1 MRLNKVVN
9 SRAKKA
15 GNAVPSA
22 RPPICDMR
30 LPASPPVSEP
40 RSRLWSK
47 SPQSAGLGKQFQVL
61 EMQLRVHGNSPASR
75 DIATLLHPYTNLK
88 AHQSKG
94 PMIITHG
101 RGVKVYDDQGK
112 EYIEG
117 LGGLWCVSLGFS
129 EPRLVEAARR
139 QLERLPYYHSFAS
152 KSHGPA
158 IELAERILDLLPE
171 TMSKVFFNNSGSEA
185 NDTAIKLVWYYN
197 NALDRP
203 QKKKIV
209 SRVKAYHGV
218 TIASASLTGL
228 PNNHRDFDLPVAG
241 IVHTGCPHHY
251 RFAQPGESE
260 EAFATRL
267 AEELDALIQKEGPDT
282 VAAFIAEP
290 VMGAGGVLVPPR
302 TYFDKIQPVLKKH
315 DVLLIAD
322 EVICCFG
329 RLGTMFGLEHFEMEP
344 DMVTMAKQLTSGYQ
358 PMSATVVSGA
368 IYDALVRQSEKIGVF
383 AHGFTY
389 SGHPVA
395 AAVGVETLKIYE
407 ERRILDHVRAAAPLF
422 QRRLHELGSHPLIG
436 EARGMGLIGALELV
450 EDKPSKKPFDTA
462 VGAGPLGAELAADNG
477 LIVRAAG
484 DSLAICPPLIIED
497 NEIDQLFDRLAATL
511 DQTHAE
517 LKRRGVK

>member
-1 MRLNKVVN
+1 M
-9 SRAKKA
+9 
-15 GNAVPSA
+15 
-22 RPPICDMR
+22 
-30 LPASPPVSEP
+30 
-40 RSRLWSK
+40 
-47 SPQSAGLGKQFQVL
+47 
-61 EMQLRVHGNSPASR
+61 RVHGNSAASR

-94 PMIITHG
+94 PLIITHG
-101 RGVKVYDDQGK
+101 RGVNVYDDQGK

-117 LGGLWCVSLGFS
+117 LAGLWCVSLGFS

-139 QLERLPYYHSFAS
+139 QMETLPYYHAFAS

-158 IELAERILDLLPE
+158 IDLAERILDLLPD

-197 NALDRP
+197 NAVGRP
-203 QKKKIV
+203 HKKKIV
-209 SRVKAYHGV
+209 SRIKAYHGV
-218 TIASASLTGL
+218 TIVSASLTGL

-241 IVHTGCPHHY
+241 ILHTGCPHHY
-251 RFAQPGESE
+251 RFARPGESE
-260 EAFATRL
+260 EAFASRL
-267 AEELDALIQKEGPDT
+267 AEELDALIEKEGPDT

-322 EVICCFG
+322 EVICGFG
-329 RLGTMFGLEHFEMEP
+329 RLGTMFGLESFDIKP
-344 DMVTMAKQLTSGYQ
+344 DMVVMAKQLTSGYQ
-358 PMSATVVSGA
+358 PMSATVISDT

-395 AAVGVETLKIYE
+395 AAVAVETLKIYE
-407 ERRILDHVRAAAPLF
+407 ERRILDHIQSVMPRF
-422 QRRLHELGSHPLIG
+422 QERLRQLGGHSLVG
-436 EARGMGLIGALELV
+436 EARGMGLIGAVELV
-450 EDKPSKKPFDTA
+450 QDKSSKKPFEAA
-462 VGAGPLGAELAADNG
+462 VMAGALAAELAQENG

-484 DSLAICPPLIIED
+484 DALAICPPLIIETKQ
-497 NEIDQLFDRLAATL
+497 IDQLFDRLAATL
-511 DQTHAE
+511 DQAHTE
-517 LKRRGVK
+517 LRWRGAI

>member
-1 MRLNKVVN
+1 M
-9 SRAKKA
+9 
-15 GNAVPSA
+15 
-22 RPPICDMR
+22 
-30 LPASPPVSEP
+30 
-40 RSRLWSK
+40 
-47 SPQSAGLGKQFQVL
+47 
-61 EMQLRVHGNSPASR
+61 EMQLRVHGNSAASR

-94 PMIITHG
+94 PLIITHG
-101 RGVKVYDDQGK
+101 RGVHVYDDQGK

-117 LGGLWCVSLGFS
+117 LAGLWCVSLGFS

-139 QLERLPYYHSFAS
+139 QLEILPYYHSFAS

-158 IELAERILDLLPE
+158 IDLAERILDLLPD

-197 NALDRP
+197 NAIGRP
-203 QKKKIV
+203 HKKKIV
-209 SRVKAYHGV
+209 SRIKAYHGV
-218 TIASASLTGL
+218 TVASASLTGL

-251 RFAQPGESE
+251 RFAKPGESE
-260 EAFATRL
+260 EAFVSRL
-267 AEELDALIQKEGPDT
+267 AEELDALIEKEGPDT

-315 DVLLIAD
+315 DVLFIVD
-322 EVICCFG
+322 EVICGFG
-329 RLGTMFGLEHFEMEP
+329 RLGTMFGLEAFDIKP
-344 DMVTMAKQLTSGYQ
+344 DMVILAKQLTSGYQ
-358 PMSATVVSGA
+358 PMSATVISDA

-407 ERRILDHVRAAAPLF
+407 ERRILDHINSIVPLF
-422 QRRLHELGSHPLIG
+422 QERLRQLGGHPLVG
-436 EARGMGLIGALELV
+436 EARGMGLIGAVELV
-450 EDKPSKKPFDTA
+450 QDKSSKKPFETA
-462 VGAGPLGAELAADNG
+462 VAAGALAAELALDNG

-484 DSLAICPPLIIED
+484 DAIAMCPPLIIEAKQ
-497 NEIDQLFDRLAATL
+497 IDQMFDRLAATL
-511 DQTHAE
+511 DQTEAE
-517 LKRRGVK
+517 LRRRGAL

>member
-1 MRLNKVVN
+1 MR
-9 SRAKKA
+9 
-15 GNAVPSA
+15 
-22 RPPICDMR
+22 I
-30 LPASPPVSEP
+30 
-40 RSRLWSK
+40 
-47 SPQSAGLGKQFQVL
+47 
-61 EMQLRVHGNSPASR
+61 HGNSPASR

-88 AHQSKG
+88 VHQAKG
-94 PMIITHG
+94 PLIITGG
-101 RGVKVYDDQGK
+101 RGVNVYDDQGK

-117 LGGLWCVSLGFS
+117 LAGLWCVSLGFS

-139 QLERLPYYHSFAS
+139 QMEILPYYHSFAS

-158 IELAERILDLLPE
+158 IELAEQLLDLLPD

-197 NALDRP
+197 NGRDRP

-209 SRVKAYHGV
+209 SRIKAYHGV

-228 PNNHRDFDLPVAG
+228 PNNHRDFDLPIAG
-241 IVHTGCPHHY
+241 MVHTGCPHHY
-251 RFAQPGESE
+251 RFARSGESE
-260 EAFATRL
+260 EAFASRL
-267 AEELDALIQKEGPDT
+267 ALELDALIEQEGPDT

-322 EVICCFG
+322 EVICGFG
-329 RLGTMFGLEHFEMEP
+329 RLGTMFGLEHFELKP
-344 DMVTMAKQLTSGYQ
+344 DIVTMAKQLTSGYQ
-358 PMSATVVSGA
+358 PMSATVISGE

-407 ERRILDHVRAAAPLF
+407 ERRMLDHVRAVMPHF
-422 QRRLHELGSHPLIG
+422 QGRLRQLADHPLVG
-436 EARGMGLIGALELV
+436 EARGLGLIGAVELV
-450 EDKPSKKPFDTA
+450 ADKPSKKPFDAA
-462 VGAGPLGAELAADNG
+462 VAAGPLGADMALDNG
-477 LIVRAAG
+477 LIVRASG
-484 DSLAICPPLIIED
+484 DALAICPPLIVED
-497 NEIDQLFDRLAATL
+497 KQIDQLFDRLASTL

-517 LKRRGVK
+517 LRRRGVT